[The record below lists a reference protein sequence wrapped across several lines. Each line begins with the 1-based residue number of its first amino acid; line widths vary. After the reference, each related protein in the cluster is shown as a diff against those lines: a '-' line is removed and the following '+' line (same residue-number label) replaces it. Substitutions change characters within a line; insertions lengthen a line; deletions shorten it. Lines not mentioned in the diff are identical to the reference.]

1 MRRWA
6 FSASL
11 AMLVG
16 LGGILIGASLG
27 VNTATPLKLFET
39 LTAAGPMPETL
50 VLEWRLQR
58 VVGAFLVGACLALA
72 GVIYQGAFR
81 NPLAEPFLLG
91 SSAGGALGAALAILL
106 PSMRLSGAELPVLA
120 FIGAWGATL
129 LVLGISRA
137 AGIRDAA
144 GMLLVGIALSTLLAA
159 TRSTTTLVLSDDN
172 VSLRAIISWTLG
184 GLQSPTGATLL
195 AFALLAGTCLLA
207 SFSLARGL
215 DLLGFGESTAA
226 TMGIDV
232 GRFLTVS
239 LTVAAFATGLAV
251 AWGGVLG
258 FIGLVVPHAVRWW
271 VGERH
276 APLLFHS
283 FFVGGGM
290 LAALDGVSRSV
301 LAPSEIPLGLITSLI
316 GAPFFL
322 LLLVRRYR

>member
-1 MRRWA
+1 MRPGLL
-6 FSASL
+6 SQSL
-11 AMLVG
+11 ALTFA
-16 LGGILIGASLG
+16 LSGILVGASLG
-27 VNTATPLKLFET
+27 V
-39 LTAAGPMPETL
+39 TAASPFELFNAVMVGHSTPETL
-50 VLEWRLQR
+50 VLQWRVQR

-106 PSMRLSGAELPVLA
+106 PLSWLSTAKLPALA
-120 FIGAWGATL
+120 FVGAWGATL

-137 AGIRDAA
+137 ARIRDAA
-144 GMLLVGIALSTLLAA
+144 GMLLAGIALATLLSAV
-159 TRSTTTLVLSDDN
+159 RSAVTLVLSDES
-172 VSLRAIISWTLG
+172 VSLRAVISWTLG
-184 GLQSPTGATLL
+184 GLQSPTGTTLL
-195 AFALLAGTCLLA
+195 AFAVLTGACLLA
-207 SFSLARGL
+207 SLSLARGL

-232 GRFLTVS
+232 GRFLTLS

-258 FIGLVVPHAVRWW
+258 FVGLVVPHAVRWW
-271 VGERH
+271 IGERH

-283 FFVGGGM
+283 VFIGGGM
-290 LAALDGVSRSV
+290 LAALDGLSRSL
-301 LAPSEIPLGLITSLI
+301 LAPSEIPLGLLTSLI

>member
-1 MRRWA
+1 MRRWPS
-6 FSASL
+6 SAAVALLIAL
-11 AMLVG
+11 A
-16 LGGILIGASLG
+16 GILIGASLG
-27 VNTATPLKLFET
+27 VKTVSPVKLFEA
-39 LTAAGPMPETL
+39 LTAADRTPETL
-50 VLEWRLQR
+50 VLGWRLQR
-58 VVGAFLVGACLALA
+58 VAGAFLVGACLALA

-106 PSMRLSGAELPVLA
+106 PAAWLSGSELPVLA

-129 LVLGISRA
+129 LVLVISRA
-137 AGIRDAA
+137 AGIRDSA
-144 GMLLVGIALSTLLAA
+144 GMLLVGIALATLLAA
-159 TRSTTTLVLSDDN
+159 TRSMTTLVLSDEN

-184 GLQSPTGATLL
+184 GLQSPTGTTLL
-195 AFALLAGTCLLA
+195 AFALMTGACLLA
-207 SFSLARGL
+207 SHSLARGL
-215 DLLGFGESTAA
+215 DLLGFGEATAA

-232 GRFLTVS
+232 GRFLTLS
-239 LTVAAFATGLAV
+239 LSVAAFATGLAV

-258 FIGLVVPHAVRWW
+258 FVGLVVPHAVRWW

-301 LAPSEIPLGLITSLI
+301 VAPSEIPLGLITSLI

-322 LLLVRRYR
+322 FLLVRRYR